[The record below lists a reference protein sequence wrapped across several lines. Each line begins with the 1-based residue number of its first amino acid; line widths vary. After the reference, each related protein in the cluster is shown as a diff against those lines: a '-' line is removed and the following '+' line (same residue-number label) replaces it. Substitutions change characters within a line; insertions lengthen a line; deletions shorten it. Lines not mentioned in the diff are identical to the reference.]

1 MNDITHQI
9 LSEIHHLLSIS
20 GADDLQHVANLPN
33 TSANLR
39 SALNSL
45 AAEKASTS
53 KRQAAKSSA
62 FRPSREFADQQELS
76 IGDTA
81 RMSRELARSFER
93 LNKNEIQQ
101 ACRSVGL
108 QVPMNAK
115 DGRKRIVRRVA
126 NALAALP
133 ADRRNFM
140 LSELRTKA
148 DKQTEGW
155 VEVIRKGR

>member
-9 LSEIHHLLSIS
+9 LSEIHHLLSIAS
-20 GADDLQHVANLPN
+20 EDDLQHVANLPN

-39 SALNSL
+39 RALDFL
-45 AAEKASTS
+45 AAEKTSTS
-53 KRQAAKSSA
+53 KRQAAKSPA
-62 FRPSREFADQQELS
+62 FRPPREFADQQELS

-108 QVPMNAK
+108 HIPMNAK
-115 DGRKRIVRRVA
+115 DGRKRILRRVT
-126 NALAALP
+126 NSLAALP
-133 ADRRNFM
+133 AERRNFM

-148 DKQTEGW
+148 DK
-155 VEVIRKGR
+155 